1 MENLIPWILGIGGGV
16 VCLLGWLWFSAERD
30 LTKKRRE
37 TESTQSEKHKLAEE
51 ISNLR
56 QSLLDKEARLNET
69 ANQNQEV
76 SNQQSRLQSDI
87 AELRRKLE
95 ESQSKILELGEAKHT
110 LVYLQASGG
119 GDPDEL
125 ARLNERI
132 AELEH
137 DLASDQAK
145 LRELDR
151 MRERL
156 AEGER
161 IRQALREENRRHQDQ
176 LAHWRQRI
184 VESEESEKRL
194 TLIQEQFGELLT
206 MQAALAE
213 SQRRFQDA
221 LVGFTRL
228 MDTPSKAV
236 VQTITFEQFS
246 SGGGQ
251 TPPISAGNTSENTL
265 VTPPPIQTTSVQSAK
280 PHPIVTGHEALTID
294 SPPKRGLATLRLP
307 SLAVPQGRLRV
318 LRAIILVSV
327 VGIVVVVF
335 LLSRLNKSVATSRTI
350 RVAPSSE
357 VINES
362 QRPANSQASGVVTS
376 DDVVK
381 PE

>member
-1 MENLIPWILGIGGGV
+1 MENLIPWILGISGGI
-16 VCLLGWLWFSAERD
+16 VCLLGWMWFSAERD

-37 TESTQSEKHKLAEE
+37 SENIESEKHKLAEE
-51 ISNLR
+51 ISNL
-56 QSLLDKEARLNET
+56 QKSLLDKEARLNE
-69 ANQNQEV
+69 AASQNQEV
-76 SNQQSRLQSDI
+76 SNQQSRLQRDI
-87 AELRRKLE
+87 AELRRKLD
-95 ESQSKILELGEAKHT
+95 ESQSKIVELGDAKHT
-110 LVYLQASGG
+110 LVDLQASGG

-132 AELEH
+132 AELEQE
-137 DLASDQAK
+137 LASDQAK

-213 SQRRFQDA
+213 SQRCFQDA

-228 MDTPSKAV
+228 MDTPTKSI
-236 VQTITFEQFS
+236 VQTVTFEQFR
-246 SGGGQ
+246 SGGEEPPALGGGS
-251 TPPISAGNTSENTL
+251 TFEHTLTVAPPIHR
-265 VTPPPIQTTSVQSAK
+265 TPAQSPK
-280 PHPIVTGHEALTID
+280 PHSVVTSPEASMTE
-294 SPPKRGLATLRLP
+294 SAPKRGLGKLQLVRKP
-307 SLAVPQGRLRV
+307 GMGMV
-318 LRAIILVSV
+318 RAMIVVSV
-327 VGIVVVVF
+327 VGIVAVIVLF
-335 LLSRLNKSVATSRTI
+335 SMLNKNLSTPRVI
-350 RVAPSSE
+350 RVAPSRA
-357 VINES
+357 IATES
-362 QRPANSQASGVVTS
+362 QPPANAPTSGVVTS
-376 DDVVK
+376 DDAAK